1 MLAGGGLRDGGQAR
15 FLAHERGHFRGWATT
30 SSDLDSAFR
39 FGFFFG
45 RKIVVVFEDRGKED
59 EREENLV
66 IFTQERHAL
75 IREIL
80 ARP

>member
-1 MLAGGGLRDGGQAR
+1 MVARPGSWLTSEVIFEAGRRPRVTSTLR
-15 FLAHERGHFRGWATT
+15 FV
-30 SSDLDSAFR
+30 SD
-39 FGFFFG
+39 FFFG